1 MEKEKKVLENEVKS
15 LEKEEKVIENEVEQM
30 EVDEEIE
37 KVIENVEKV
46 EENTENIQENIQNEN
61 FKNVQQNNPQE
72 NIEPPS
78 ITKKYQLDDSLLE
91 SSESEY
97 ESATEQSFDL
107 TPMKPPVKT
116 LDLKDVQVSETV
128 DDIADIFSGMKLESA
143 VKKSPNEEDRET
155 TPTPQL
161 VDSICEKPSEVDDI
175 LAQLKNT
182 DVEEDDTEIRQKLL
196 DLSLPPTN
204 SIQEECI
211 KPSKFFFFLN

>member
-1 MEKEKKVLENEVKS
+1 MLENEVKS

-46 EENTENIQENIQNEN
+46 EENTENIQENI
-61 FKNVQQNNPQE
+61 
-72 NIEPPS
+72 EPPS

-107 TPMKPPVKT
+107 TPMKPSVKT

-211 KPSKFFFFLN
+211 KPSKFF